1 MDFELRIVVEKVAVS
16 SQEVVKRDTIT
27 SYALQC
33 PTSIVELGLRH
44 REQISL
50 LEKIQDI
57 LLTEQSVL
65 LDHAMHVCPR
75 CRNPLKK
82 NGYKASEFH
91 AVFSD
96 HTLHIQKHLCS
107 NPDCRWHS
115 TPTIKSLFGSNIHPD
130 LAILHCEQGA
140 WYSYREAAKNLETW
154 NGHPRRVN
162 NHMHIKRMTDKVG
175 AVLSEHNQLAPVA
188 AECSAPT
195 QDLIVGIVSKPVQ
208 KPGGRLTLFQG
219 ISQVLGHC
227 TTT

>member
-1 MDFELRIVVEKVAVS
+1 MDYELRIVVEKVVVS

-44 REQISL
+44 GEQISL
-50 LEKIQDI
+50 LEKIQDL

-65 LDHAMHVCPR
+65 IDHETHVCPT
-75 CRNPLKK
+75 CGNPLKK

-107 NPDCRWHS
+107 NPACRWHS

-140 WYSYREAAKNLETW
+140 WYSYREAVEEPGDLEW
-154 NGHPRRVN
+154 APS
-162 NHMHIKRMTDKVG
+162 
-175 AVLSEHNQLAPVA
+175 ASEQPYAHQ
-188 AECSAPT
+188 T
-195 QDLIVGIVSKPVQ
+195 HDG
-208 KPGGRLTLFQG
+208 
-219 ISQVLGHC
+219 
-227 TTT
+227 